1 VGRRLG
7 QHFLSDPAILDR
19 IADALE
25 PSAEDLVIEVGPGR
39 GSLTR
44 RAAPRVGRLIAIEKD
59 DRLAARLVEEQG
71 AGSGER
77 GFGSNVVVIRGDAL
91 AMDWHVLIT
100 ESQPPAP
107 RSLLPVFKVTG
118 NVPYY
123 ITSPLIDK
131 ALTPPRPDM
140 IVFLVQRE
148 VADRVVAPPG
158 DKTYGALSVGVQSVA
173 RAERLFTVRPGSF
186 TPPPK
191 VDSAVIRLSPMR
203 DPLVDDA
210 KVAGFRRFVTAVFA
224 QRRKQLTRSLRSVT
238 GWDRDDVEAVLGEVG
253 VGVTARPET
262 LPPETFVRLFKRVSR

>member
-25 PSAEDLVIEVGPGR
+25 PSPEDLVIEVGPGR

-44 RAAPRVGRLIAIEKD
+44 RLAPRVRRLIAIEID
-59 DRLAARLVEEQG
+59 VRLADELRG
-71 AGSGER
+71 AGNREPGAEAI
-77 GFGSNVVVIRGDAL
+77 VEVIQGDAL
-91 AMDWHVLIT
+91 EIDWHGLMT
-100 ESQPPAP
+100 EPLLPAP
-107 RSLLPVFKVTG
+107 GSRFPPYKVTG

-131 ALTPPRPDM
+131 ALKPPRPDI

-148 VADRVVAPPG
+148 VADRVAAPPG

-173 RAERLFTVRPGSF
+173 RAELLFTVRPGSF
-186 TPPPK
+186 KPPPT
-191 VDSAVIRLSPMR
+191 VDSAVIRLSPLR
-203 DPLVDDA
+203 DPLIDDA
-210 KVAGFRRFVTAVFA
+210 EVAAFRRFVTAVFA

-253 VGVTARPET
+253 VEVTARPET
-262 LPPETFVRLFKRVSR
+262 LPPETFVRLFRRVNR